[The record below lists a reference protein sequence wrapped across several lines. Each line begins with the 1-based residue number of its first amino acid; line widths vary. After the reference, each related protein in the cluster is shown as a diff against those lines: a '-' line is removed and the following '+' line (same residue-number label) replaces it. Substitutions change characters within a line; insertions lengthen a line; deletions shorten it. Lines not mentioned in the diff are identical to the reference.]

1 MTMSDSR
8 APNSNTYPRGGYQ
21 GGIPAAPYAPG
32 QATLQGANPYQAA
45 GPYRGYPQSYP
56 VGPQVQMPP
65 RVNWVSIACGA
76 AVWALHLT
84 TYLGLWLLTSTEFGK
99 THHSVLRFVGFIPQ
113 MTISVMVPLNMTGLI
128 IGIMRLSDRSRKWRL
143 NWLGIVLNVSPYIYF
158 AICFIHLGDG
168 RQRALGIRA
177 RSSE

>member
-1 MTMSDSR
+1 MSVLNQPPQQGR
-8 APNSNTYPRGGYQ
+8 NTPMAAPPQEFAPYQGGAPQGTNTYPGGV
-21 GGIPAAPYAPG
+21 
-32 QATLQGANPYQAA
+32 
-45 GPYRGYPQSYP
+45 PYRGYPQSYP

-99 THHSVLRFVGFIPQ
+99 THRSVLRFVGFIPQ

-158 AICFIHLGDG
+158 AICFILWVMGGSTH
-168 RQRALGIRA
+168 
-177 RSSE
+177 

>member
-8 APNSNTYPRGGYQ
+8 APNSNTYPSGGYQ
-21 GGIPAAPYAPG
+21 GGIPAAPYVPG
-32 QATLQGANPYQAA
+32 QATPQGANPYQVA
-45 GPYRGYPQSYP
+45 GPYQGYPQSYP

-99 THHSVLRFVGFIPQ
+99 THHSVLRFVGLIPQ
-113 MTISVMVPLNMTGLI
+113 VTILVMVPLNMAGLV

-143 NWLGIVLNVSPYIYF
+143 NWSGIILNVSPYIYF
-158 AICFIHLGDG
+158 AICFILWVVSGSTH
-168 RQRALGIRA
+168 
-177 RSSE
+177 

>member
-1 MTMSDSR
+1 MSDSR

-65 RVNWVSIACGA
+65 RINWVSIACGA

-99 THHSVLRFVGFIPQ
+99 THH
-113 MTISVMVPLNMTGLI
+113 
-128 IGIMRLSDRSRKWRL
+128 
-143 NWLGIVLNVSPYIYF
+143 
-158 AICFIHLGDG
+158 
-168 RQRALGIRA
+168 
-177 RSSE
+177 

>member
-1 MTMSDSR
+1 MSVPNQPPQQGR
-8 APNSNTYPRGGYQ
+8 NTPMAALPQEFAPYQ
-21 GGIPAAPYAPG
+21 GGAPQGTNMYPG
-32 QATLQGANPYQAA
+32 GVPYQ
-45 GPYRGYPQSYP
+45 GYPQSHP

-65 RVNWVSIACGA
+65 RINWVSIACGA

-113 MTISVMVPLNMTGLI
+113 MTMSVMVPLNMAGLI

-143 NWLGIVLNVSPYIYF
+143 NWLGIVLNVSRYIYF
-158 AICFIHLGDG
+158 AICFILWVMGGSTH
-168 RQRALGIRA
+168 
-177 RSSE
+177 

>member
-8 APNSNTYPRGGYQ
+8 APNSHTYRSGGNQ

-32 QATLQGANPYQAA
+32 QAAPQGANPYQAA
-45 GPYRGYPQSYP
+45 GPYQGYPQSCP

-76 AVWALHLT
+76 AVWALHLI

-99 THHSVLRFVGFIPQ
+99 THYSVLLFVNLIPQ
-113 MTISVMVPLNMTGLI
+113 ITISVMLPLNMTGLV
-128 IGIMRLSDRSRKWRL
+128 IGIRRLSDRSRKWRL

-158 AICFIHLGDG
+158 AICFILWVMGGSTH
-168 RQRALGIRA
+168 
-177 RSSE
+177 

>member
-1 MTMSDSR
+1 MSVPNQPPQQGR
-8 APNSNTYPRGGYQ
+8 NTPMAAPPQEFAPYQGGAPQGTNTYPGGV
-21 GGIPAAPYAPG
+21 
-32 QATLQGANPYQAA
+32 PYQ
-45 GPYRGYPQSYP
+45 GYPQAYAG
-56 VGPQVQMPP
+56 GPQVQMPP

-143 NWLGIVLNVSPYIYF
+143 NWLGIVLNVSRYIYF
-158 AICFIHLGDG
+158 AICFILWVMGGSTH
-168 RQRALGIRA
+168 
-177 RSSE
+177 

>member
-1 MTMSDSR
+1 MSVPNQPPQQGR
-8 APNSNTYPRGGYQ
+8 NTPMAAPPQEFAPYQGGAPQGTNTYPGGV
-21 GGIPAAPYAPG
+21 
-32 QATLQGANPYQAA
+32 PYQ
-45 GPYRGYPQSYP
+45 GYPQAYAG
-56 VGPQVQMPP
+56 GPQVQMPP
-65 RVNWVSIACGA
+65 RINWVSIACGA

-158 AICFIHLGDG
+158 AICFILWVMGGSAH
-168 RQRALGIRA
+168 
-177 RSSE
+177 

>member
-1 MTMSDSR
+1 MSVPNQPPQQGR
-8 APNSNTYPRGGYQ
+8 NTPMAVPPQEFAPYQGGAPQGTNTYPGGV
-21 GGIPAAPYAPG
+21 
-32 QATLQGANPYQAA
+32 PYQ
-45 GPYRGYPQSYP
+45 GYPQSHP

-113 MTISVMVPLNMTGLI
+113 MTLSVMVPLNMTGLI

-158 AICFIHLGDG
+158 AICFIIWVMNGSTH
-168 RQRALGIRA
+168 
-177 RSSE
+177 

>member
-128 IGIMRLSDRSRKWRL
+128 IGIMRL
-143 NWLGIVLNVSPYIYF
+143 LGSVEEVAVELVGGRPQCESIYLF
-158 AICFIHLGDG
+158 RNLFYPLGDG
-168 RQRALGIRA
+168 RQHALGIRA

>member
-1 MTMSDSR
+1 M
-8 APNSNTYPRGGYQ
+8 
-21 GGIPAAPYAPG
+21 
-32 QATLQGANPYQAA
+32 
-45 GPYRGYPQSYP
+45 
-56 VGPQVQMPP
+56 
-65 RVNWVSIACGA
+65 
-76 AVWALHLT
+76 LHLT

-143 NWLGIVLNVSPYIYF
+143 NWLGDRPQRESIYLF
-158 AICFIHLGDG
+158 RNLFYPLGDE
-168 RQRALGIRA
+168 RQYALDIRA

>member
-1 MTMSDSR
+1 MSVPNQPPQQGR
-8 APNSNTYPRGGYQ
+8 NTPMAAPPQEFAPYQ
-21 GGIPAAPYAPG
+21 GGAPQGTNMYPG
-32 QATLQGANPYQAA
+32 GVPYQ
-45 GPYRGYPQSYP
+45 GYPQAYAG
-56 VGPQVQMPP
+56 GPQVQMPP

-113 MTISVMVPLNMTGLI
+113 MTISVLVPLNMTGLI

-158 AICFIHLGDG
+158 AICFILWVMGGSTH
-168 RQRALGIRA
+168 
-177 RSSE
+177 

>member
-1 MTMSDSR
+1 MSVPNQPPQQGR
-8 APNSNTYPRGGYQ
+8 NTPMAAPPQEFAPYQ
-21 GGIPAAPYAPG
+21 GGAPQGTNMYPG
-32 QATLQGANPYQAA
+32 GVPYQ
-45 GPYRGYPQSYP
+45 GYPQSYP

-158 AICFIHLGDG
+158 AICFILWAMGGSTH
-168 RQRALGIRA
+168 
-177 RSSE
+177 

>member
-1 MTMSDSR
+1 MSVPNQPPQQGR
-8 APNSNTYPRGGYQ
+8 NTPMAAPPQEFAPYQGGAPQGTNTYPGGV
-21 GGIPAAPYAPG
+21 
-32 QATLQGANPYQAA
+32 PYQ
-45 GPYRGYPQSYP
+45 GYPQAYAG
-56 VGPQVQMPP
+56 GPQVQMPP

-158 AICFIHLGDG
+158 AICFILWVMGGSTH
-168 RQRALGIRA
+168 
-177 RSSE
+177 

>member
-1 MTMSDSR
+1 MSVPNQPPQQGR
-8 APNSNTYPRGGYQ
+8 NTPMAAPPQEFAPYQGGAPQGTNTYPGGV
-21 GGIPAAPYAPG
+21 
-32 QATLQGANPYQAA
+32 PYQ
-45 GPYRGYPQSYP
+45 GYPQAYAG
-56 VGPQVQMPP
+56 GPQVQMPP

-99 THHSVLRFVGFIPQ
+99 AHHSVLRFVGFIPQ
-113 MTISVMVPLNMTGLI
+113 MTLSVMVPLNMTGLI

-158 AICFIHLGDG
+158 AICFIIWVMNGSTH
-168 RQRALGIRA
+168 
-177 RSSE
+177 

>member
-8 APNSNTYPRGGYQ
+8 APNSHTYRSGGNQ

-32 QATLQGANPYQAA
+32 QAAPQGVNPYQAA
-45 GPYRGYPQSYP
+45 GPYQGYPQSCP

-99 THHSVLRFVGFIPQ
+99 TH
-113 MTISVMVPLNMTGLI
+113 
-128 IGIMRLSDRSRKWRL
+128 
-143 NWLGIVLNVSPYIYF
+143 
-158 AICFIHLGDG
+158 
-168 RQRALGIRA
+168 RQCHRV
-177 RSSE
+177 

>member
-1 MTMSDSR
+1 
-8 APNSNTYPRGGYQ
+8 
-21 GGIPAAPYAPG
+21 
-32 QATLQGANPYQAA
+32 
-45 GPYRGYPQSYP
+45 
-56 VGPQVQMPP
+56 MPP
-65 RVNWVSIACGA
+65 RINWVSIACGA
-76 AVWALHLT
+76 AMWALHLT

-158 AICFIHLGDG
+158 AICFILWVMGGSTH
-168 RQRALGIRA
+168 
-177 RSSE
+177 

>member
-1 MTMSDSR
+1 MSVPNQPPQQGR
-8 APNSNTYPRGGYQ
+8 NTPMAAPPQEFAPYQGGAPQGTNTYPGGV
-21 GGIPAAPYAPG
+21 
-32 QATLQGANPYQAA
+32 PYQ
-45 GPYRGYPQSYP
+45 GYPQAYAG
-56 VGPQVQMPP
+56 GPQVQMPP

-113 MTISVMVPLNMTGLI
+113 MTISVLVPLNMTGLI

-158 AICFIHLGDG
+158 AICFILWVMGGSTH
-168 RQRALGIRA
+168 
-177 RSSE
+177 

>member
-1 MTMSDSR
+1 MSVPNQPPQQGR
-8 APNSNTYPRGGYQ
+8 NTPMAAPPQEFAPYQ
-21 GGIPAAPYAPG
+21 GGAPQGTNAYPG
-32 QATLQGANPYQAA
+32 GVPYQ
-45 GPYRGYPQSYP
+45 GYPQAYAG
-56 VGPQVQMPP
+56 GPQVQMPP

-158 AICFIHLGDG
+158 AICFILWVMGGSTH
-168 RQRALGIRA
+168 
-177 RSSE
+177 

>member
-1 MTMSDSR
+1 MSVPNQPPQQGR
-8 APNSNTYPRGGYQ
+8 NTPMAALPQEFAPYQ
-21 GGIPAAPYAPG
+21 GGAPQGTNMYPG
-32 QATLQGANPYQAA
+32 GVPYQ
-45 GPYRGYPQSYP
+45 GYPQSYP

-128 IGIMRLSDRSRKWRL
+128 IGIMRLSDRSRNWRL

-158 AICFIHLGDG
+158 AICFILWVMGGSTH
-168 RQRALGIRA
+168 
-177 RSSE
+177 

>member
-1 MTMSDSR
+1 MSVPNQPPQQGR
-8 APNSNTYPRGGYQ
+8 NTPMAAPPQEFAPYQGGAPQGTNTYPGGV
-21 GGIPAAPYAPG
+21 
-32 QATLQGANPYQAA
+32 PYQ
-45 GPYRGYPQSYP
+45 GYPQAYAG
-56 VGPQVQMPP
+56 GPQVQMPP

-113 MTISVMVPLNMTGLI
+113 MTMSVMVPLNMTGLI

-158 AICFIHLGDG
+158 AICFILWVMGGSTH
-168 RQRALGIRA
+168 
-177 RSSE
+177 

>member
-1 MTMSDSR
+1 MSVPNQPPQQGR
-8 APNSNTYPRGGYQ
+8 NTPMAAPPQEFAPYQGGAPQGTNTYPGGV
-21 GGIPAAPYAPG
+21 
-32 QATLQGANPYQAA
+32 PYQ
-45 GPYRGYPQSYP
+45 GYPQSHP

-158 AICFIHLGDG
+158 AICFILWVMNGSTH
-168 RQRALGIRA
+168 
-177 RSSE
+177 

>member
-8 APNSNTYPRGGYQ
+8 APNSHTYRSGGNQ
-21 GGIPAAPYAPG
+21 GGIPTAPYAPG
-32 QATLQGANPYQAA
+32 QAAPQGVNPYQAA
-45 GPYRGYPQSYP
+45 GPYQGYPQSCP

-76 AVWALHLT
+76 AVWALHLI

-99 THHSVLRFVGFIPQ
+99 THHSVLRFVGLIPQ
-113 MTISVMVPLNMTGLI
+113 ITISVMVPLNMTGLV
-128 IGIMRLSDRSRKWRL
+128 IGIRRLWDRSRKWRL

-158 AICFIHLGDG
+158 AICFILWVMNGSTH
-168 RQRALGIRA
+168 
-177 RSSE
+177 

>member
-1 MTMSDSR
+1 MSVPNQPPQQGR
-8 APNSNTYPRGGYQ
+8 NTPMAALPQEFAPYQ
-21 GGIPAAPYAPG
+21 GGAPQGTNMYPG
-32 QATLQGANPYQAA
+32 GVPYQ
-45 GPYRGYPQSYP
+45 GYPQSYP

-158 AICFIHLGDG
+158 AICFILWVMGGSTH
-168 RQRALGIRA
+168 
-177 RSSE
+177 

>member
-8 APNSNTYPRGGYQ
+8 APNSNTYPSGGYQ
-21 GGIPAAPYAPG
+21 GGIPAAPYVPG
-32 QATLQGANPYQAA
+32 QAAPQGTNTYPGGVPYQ
-45 GPYRGYPQSYP
+45 GYPQAYA

-158 AICFIHLGDG
+158 AICFILWVMGGSTH
-168 RQRALGIRA
+168 
-177 RSSE
+177 